1 MINLGF
7 GTKTLEI
14 EIRNRE
20 EIGKESTNK
29 PSKKLKELIYKKFQH
44 ESRV

>member
-20 EIGKESTNK
+20 RIGKETI
-29 PSKKLKELIYKKFQH
+29 KEAQGASL
-44 ESRV
+44 